1 MPTGGFGRV
10 AVTALLLTTGV
21 FATSGRAA
29 VILDSLT
36 VRIYDNAGVLAAG
49 RARAITRAN
58 DILGRADVSVDWR
71 DCPASGV
78 LARGAC
84 VAPPRAGELAVR
96 LVRSPKDDPSP
107 RALGNALI
115 DKTTGTGT
123 LATVF
128 VDRVGA
134 MAQQGQHDQWAM
146 IGSVMAH
153 EIGHLLLGTNSH
165 SDTGLMRE
173 IWTLKDLTRNRP
185 EDWLFSPAQREE
197 LRSGRFSTRRFAA
210 PRFPLL
216 PE

>member
-1 MPTGGFGRV
+1 MAIGGFGRV
-10 AVTALLLTTGV
+10 AVTAVILTAGV

-49 RARAITRAN
+49 RARAIKRAN
-58 DILGRADVSVDWR
+58 DILGRADVAIEWR

-78 LARGAC
+78 LARGTC
-84 VAPPRAGELAVR
+84 VAPPTRGELAVR
-96 LVRSPKDDPSP
+96 LVRSPKDDPNP

-128 VDRVGA
+128 VDRVSA
-134 MAQQGQHDQWAM
+134 MAQQGQHDQWTM
-146 IGSVMAH
+146 IGGVMAH

-197 LRSGRFSTRRFAA
+197 LRNQRFLTRRFAA
-210 PRFPLL
+210 PKFPLL

>member
-1 MPTGGFGRV
+1 MILAAGAFV
-10 AVTALLLTTGV
+10 
-21 FATSGRAA
+21 TSGRAA

-49 RARAITRAN
+49 RARAIKRAS

-71 DCPASGV
+71 DCPAGGV

-84 VAPPRAGELAVR
+84 LAPPGPGELAVR
-96 LVRSPKDDPSP
+96 LVRSPKEDPNP

-115 DKTTGTGT
+115 DKATGTGT

-128 VDRVGA
+128 VDRVSA

-165 SDTGLMRE
+165 SDSGLMRE
-173 IWTLKDLTRNRP
+173 IWTVKDLTRNRP
-185 EDWLFSPAQREE
+185 EDWLFSRAQREE
-197 LRSGRFSTRRFAA
+197 LRSGRFLTRRFAP
-210 PRFPLL
+210 PRFSLS

>member
-1 MPTGGFGRV
+1 MALGGFGRAV
-10 AVTALLLTTGV
+10 AALILTAG
-21 FATSGRAA
+21 FWGTSARAA

-49 RARAITRAN
+49 RARAIKRAN
-58 DILGRADVSVDWR
+58 DILGRADLAVEWR

-84 VAPPRAGELAVR
+84 AAPPRAGELAVR
-96 LVRSPKDDPSP
+96 LVRSPKDDPHP
-107 RALGNALI
+107 RALGTALI

-128 VDRVGA
+128 VDRVA
-134 MAQQGQHDQWAM
+134 DMARQGQQDPWTM

-165 SDTGLMRE
+165 SDSGLMRE
-173 IWTLKDLTRNRP
+173 IWTVKDLTRNRP
-185 EDWLFSPAQREE
+185 DDWLFSRAQRDE
-197 LRSGRFSTRRFAA
+197 LRQWRLSHRTA
-210 PRFPLL
+210 PAPV
-216 PE
+216 PAG